1 MAILTSHLSAQQDT
15 TICATATATGGAL
28 GVIRLSGKQA
38 LAIADGLF
46 RSPRGA
52 AVLAEAA
59 GRTLHYGHLI
69 DPTTGEVVDE
79 VMASVY
85 RAPHSYTGE
94 DSIEFACHG
103 SPYVL
108 ERTLSL
114 LIEAGAVLA
123 QPGEFTQRA
132 FFNGKMD
139 LSQAEAVA
147 DLIAARS
154 AAQHRMAVSQLRGAF
169 SSQLRTMKDQLLR
182 LTALIEL
189 ELDFS
194 DHEDLEFADRS
205 ELRTLLGEIMAMQGQ
220 LIDSFRVGNALKHG
234 VPVAIVGHTNAGK
247 STLLNALVGDERAI
261 VSDIHGTTR
270 DVIEDTATLGGITYR
285 FIDTAGLRTTT
296 DTIEQMGIA
305 RSWQKMEEANII
317 LWVVDAFLHPTPP
330 MEQYEAINEVHPD
343 KPLLIVLNKADL
355 IDTTTQATIQTAYAS
370 LSPHLVL
377 LSAAEQ
383 QGLVAL
389 QQTLTTLSALPSQ
402 VAAGEVVV
410 SNVRHVEALRLSQA
424 ALERTLAGLDYGL
437 SGELL
442 AMDLREAIRQIGEI
456 VGEITAD
463 DALQYVFRNFCIGK

>member
-1 MAILTSHLSAQQDT
+1 MPILTAHLSSQQDT
-15 TICATATATGGAL
+15 TICATATASGGAL
-28 GVIRLSGKQA
+28 GVVRVSGKQA
-38 LAIADGLF
+38 IAVADSLF
-46 RSPRGA
+46 RTPRGKA
-52 AVLAEAA
+52 ILSTAE

-169 SSQLRTMKDQLLR
+169 SGQLRTMKDQLLR

-261 VSDIHGTTR
+261 VS
-270 DVIEDTATLGGITYR
+270 
-285 FIDTAGLRTTT
+285 
-296 DTIEQMGIA
+296 
-305 RSWQKMEEANII
+305 N
-317 LWVVDAFLHPTPP
+317 
-330 MEQYEAINEVHPD
+330 
-343 KPLLIVLNKADL
+343 
-355 IDTTTQATIQTAYAS
+355 
-370 LSPHLVL
+370 
-377 LSAAEQ
+377 
-383 QGLVAL
+383 
-389 QQTLTTLSALPSQ
+389 
-402 VAAGEVVV
+402 
-410 SNVRHVEALRLSQA
+410 
-424 ALERTLAGLDYGL
+424 
-437 SGELL
+437 
-442 AMDLREAIRQIGEI
+442 
-456 VGEITAD
+456 ITA
-463 DALQYVFRNFCIGK
+463 LHVT